1 MTPLIHIVPIL
12 RDNYCFVIEGEH
24 SKCIIVDPGEV
35 LPVAAYIDGH
45 DLTPVLILNTHHH
58 PDHVAG
64 NAELKAKY
72 NIPVMGPKKEA
83 QQILNL
89 SSGLEEGD
97 TVFQGGITLKVM
109 DTPGHTKGHIC
120 FYCETL
126 EALFCGDTLFS
137 MGCGRLLGGTA
148 DELFNSLQKIKSLPL
163 STNIFCAHEY
173 TLDNGAFALHVDP
186 ANQDIVTR
194 LNEVRKLRTNGQP
207 SIPVTLETELK
218 TNPFL
223 KEENRDRF
231 SQLRFQKD
239 KF

>member
-1 MTPLIHIVPIL
+1 MTPLIHTIPIL
-12 RDNYCFVIEGEH
+12 RDNYCFVIEGDNG
-24 SKCIIVDPGEV
+24 KCIIVDPGEV
-35 LPVAAYIDGH
+35 LPVSAYIDGH
-45 DLTPVLILNTHHH
+45 GLIPVLILNTHYH

-64 NAELKAKY
+64 NAELREKY
-72 NIPVMGPKKEA
+72 KIPVIGPKKESH
-83 QQILNL
+83 QILNL
-89 SSGLEEGD
+89 SSGLEDDD
-97 TVFQGGITLKVM
+97 TVFQAGVKLKVM
-109 DTPGHTKGHIC
+109 DTPGHTKGHIS
-120 FYCETL
+120 FYCEAA

-148 DELFNSLQKIKSLPL
+148 DELFDSLQKIKLLPP
-163 STNIFCAHEY
+163 STKIYCAHEY
-173 TLDNGAFALHVDP
+173 TLDNGAFALHVD
-186 ANQDIVTR
+186 ATNQNIVER
-194 LNEVRKLRTNGQP
+194 LNEVRKLRTNNKP